1 MAQLITTDLGGIPTF
16 DCDGE
21 PTTVGVRWQKWR
33 RAFELFVV
41 GKGIENAAQKRALLL
56 HCGGMKMQDIY
67 FTFPAAREPD
77 GDETVY
83 DIAMEQLD
91 NYFRPRV
98 NTPFERHGFRL
109 MTQEPTESV
118 DQFVTR
124 LKQKAQHCNFDNAD
138 EHIRDQVI
146 EKCKSSHLRRKLLE
160 RGGDLTLEQT
170 LTTARAFEQS
180 QQQATGIEGGRNSEA
195 FVNKVSVRKHKP
207 NSSITCYRCGQRG
220 HIKSDPACPAIGQIC
235 LKCNKPDHF
244 AKCCKSFTPK
254 THNYSHK
261 HSGRSK
267 PKPRVRLVDT
277 TDQEDSDE
285 AYAFTLSMDNPQETL
300 ETLTVNGPYHPT
312 VTTNI
317 GGVEDIVMIVD
328 SGASCNVLD
337 HSLWEELK
345 KKRVRCTS
353 QRSSKKLY
361 PYGSSKPLDT
371 LGSFMADIS
380 VGNSSVKAEFIVIQG
395 KGQALLGHKTATEL
409 GILKVAHANFLS
421 EASIFTK
428 YEKYFN
434 GVGKLKN
441 FKLMLHIDENV
452 TPVAQQVRRIP
463 FAMREKVEAKLKELQ
478 DMDIIEPVEGPSSWV
493 SPIVVTPKQSGDIRL
508 CVDMRQANEAII
520 RERHPIPTIDEIL
533 HELNGSCIFS
543 KLDLK
548 WGFHQLELADESRDI
563 TTFVTHIGLFRYKR
577 LSFGVTSAPEIYQ
590 HTIQQALH
598 GCDGVRNMSDDIIV
612 HAKTMEEHDRRL
624 LAVIEKLGSKG
635 LTFNKE
641 KCQLRLRKLEFM
653 GHVLSD
659 KGIDPTRE
667 KVKAIVEARP
677 PTNASEVRS
686 FLGLVTY
693 CGKFIPNLASLSEP
707 LRLLTRKNQPFTWG
721 PEQDKAF
728 RKLKTSLSKAE
739 TLGYFDPK
747 ARTQVIADASPVG
760 LGAVLVQIQ
769 QGEPRIICFASKSL
783 TDVERRYSQTEKEA
797 LALVWACE
805 RFYMY
810 LYGIEFDLLT
820 DHKPLQFI
828 YSKKSNPCARIQ
840 RWVLRLQPFQ
850 FTVKYIPG
858 HKNVADV
865 LSRLCIYKSD
875 APSPSEISEDF
886 VRFVALQAVPRT
898 LTIQE
903 VEKESAGDLEL
914 HRVKEALLTGNWT
927 DCEESYVSVKTE
939 LCSIGKVILRGTR
952 IVIPTSLRERVLSA
966 AHEGHQG
973 ITKTKQRLREKVW
986 WPKIDSDA
994 ERVCKKCYACQ
1005 VVGGPS
1011 SPEPLRRK
1019 VLPDYP
1025 WQATAIDLM
1034 GPFPTGES
1042 VLVYVDYYSRF
1053 FETFI
1058 LKNTGSTKI
1067 IECLEEIFARY
1078 GIPDTLRSDNGA
1090 QFRSAEFEKFLEE
1103 YGINHETSTPYWP
1116 QANGEVERQNKTLLK
1131 AIRTAHVEGKDWRK
1145 ELPKFLSAY
1154 RNTPHTV
1161 TGVAPNK
1168 LIFRYPVKTK
1178 IPSFPERD
1186 EEDIRVKDWIKKKKE
1201 KEYADK
1207 SRNAKYSQVQVGDQ
1221 VLVQQPKENKL
1232 SPAFETK
1239 PYEVV
1244 GRTGNEVLLKAP
1256 HGGTY
1261 RRNVKQVKNL
1271 EIDGSVPLD
1280 DADDVT
1286 DLDLPQSKLP
1296 DDGDDLKITDM
1307 DDDQKI
1313 ETDRGDS
1320 VRTRPVRQHKLPD
1333 RFKDFVLT

>member
-1 MAQLITTDLGGIPTF
+1 
-16 DCDGE
+16 
-21 PTTVGVRWQKWR
+21 
-33 RAFELFVV
+33 
-41 GKGIENAAQKRALLL
+41 
-56 HCGGMKMQDIY
+56 
-67 FTFPAAREPD
+67 
-77 GDETVY
+77 
-83 DIAMEQLD
+83 
-91 NYFRPRV
+91 
-98 NTPFERHGFRL
+98 
-109 MTQEPTESV
+109 
-118 DQFVTR
+118 
-124 LKQKAQHCNFDNAD
+124 
-138 EHIRDQVI
+138 
-146 EKCKSSHLRRKLLE
+146 
-160 RGGDLTLEQT
+160 
-170 LTTARAFEQS
+170 
-180 QQQATGIEGGRNSEA
+180 
-195 FVNKVSVRKHKP
+195 
-207 NSSITCYRCGQRG
+207 
-220 HIKSDPACPAIGQIC
+220 
-235 LKCNKPDHF
+235 
-244 AKCCKSFTPK
+244 
-254 THNYSHK
+254 
-261 HSGRSK
+261 
-267 PKPRVRLVDT
+267 
-277 TDQEDSDE
+277 
-285 AYAFTLSMDNPQETL
+285 
-300 ETLTVNGPYHPT
+300 
-312 VTTNI
+312 
-317 GGVEDIVMIVD
+317 
-328 SGASCNVLD
+328 
-337 HSLWEELK
+337 
-345 KKRVRCTS
+345 
-353 QRSSKKLY
+353 
-361 PYGSSKPLDT
+361 
-371 LGSFMADIS
+371 
-380 VGNSSVKAEFIVIQG
+380 
-395 KGQALLGHKTATEL
+395 
-409 GILKVAHANFLS
+409 
-421 EASIFTK
+421 
-428 YEKYFN
+428 
-434 GVGKLKN
+434 
-441 FKLMLHIDENV
+441 
-452 TPVAQQVRRIP
+452 
-463 FAMREKVEAKLKELQ
+463 
-478 DMDIIEPVEGPSSWV
+478 
-493 SPIVVTPKQSGDIRL
+493 
-508 CVDMRQANEAII
+508 
-520 RERHPIPTIDEIL
+520 
-533 HELNGSCIFS
+533 
-543 KLDLK
+543 
-548 WGFHQLELADESRDI
+548 
-563 TTFVTHIGLFRYKR
+563 
-577 LSFGVTSAPEIYQ
+577 
-590 HTIQQALH
+590 
-598 GCDGVRNMSDDIIV
+598 
-612 HAKTMEEHDRRL
+612 
-624 LAVIEKLGSKG
+624 
-635 LTFNKE
+635 
-641 KCQLRLRKLEFM
+641 M
-653 GHVLSD
+653 G
-659 KGIDPTRE
+659 
-667 KVKAIVEARP
+667 
-677 PTNASEVRS
+677 
-686 FLGLVTY
+686 
-693 CGKFIPNLASLSEP
+693 
-707 LRLLTRKNQPFTWG
+707 
-721 PEQDKAF
+721 
-728 RKLKTSLSKAE
+728 
-739 TLGYFDPK
+739 
-747 ARTQVIADASPVG
+747 
-760 LGAVLVQIQ
+760 
-769 QGEPRIICFASKSL
+769 
-783 TDVERRYSQTEKEA
+783 
-797 LALVWACE
+797 
-805 RFYMY
+805 
-810 LYGIEFDLLT
+810 
-820 DHKPLQFI
+820 
-828 YSKKSNPCARIQ
+828 IQ
-840 RWVLRLQPFQ
+840 RWVLRLQHFQ

-1025 WQATAIDLM
+1025 WQATAIYLM

-1103 YGINHETSTPYWP
+1103 YGINHETSKPYWP

-1145 ELPKFLSAY
+1145 ELQKFLYMEKQNSKPPTQFDLRLDLFSDVSEEELLEATY

-1178 IPSFPERD
+1178 IPSFPGRD

-1244 GRTGNEVLLKAP
+1244 GHTGKEVLLKAP

-1280 DADDVT
+1280 DAVDVT
-1286 DLDLPQSKLP
+1286 DLDLPESKVP

-1313 ETDRGDS
+1313 ETDRGDY
-1320 VRTRPVRQHKLPD
+1320 VHTRPVRQHK
-1333 RFKDFVLT
+1333 